1 MPEETTPQITAGP
14 LVPVAEL
21 VERTLNRFGRFFS
34 GLFPWLVL
42 SCIGGFLT
50 VFAHSAL
57 PLWQR
62 TIIAAVG
69 VVILLISYL
78 AEARIIA
85 GVEKEPKDIV
95 NNGKTV
101 LGLFFP
107 YALLVIL
114 EIFIFLGGS
123 AVFFVPAII
132 LGVYI
137 VVLPFV
143 FVVEDGQGL
152 SAFTRSWGYVAGRW
166 WLTLW
171 RMIVIFF
178 LVAVIMTILNLILN
192 LGFGSAA
199 AISQSWGAVL
209 IQQLI
214 EAFVIMPLL
223 LSYLFELYL
232 DLRATK
238 PTPAV
243 ADEKTARLWLVIFLT
258 IGIIIALVLAF
269 GTLTHTAAR
278 DLSGYTSTQLGL

>member
-1 MPEETTPQITAGP
+1 M
-14 LVPVAEL
+14 
-21 VERTLNRFGRFFS
+21 
-34 GLFPWLVL
+34 
-42 SCIGGFLT
+42 
-50 VFAHSAL
+50 FAHSAL

-62 TIIAAVG
+62 TIIAVAG

-107 YALLVIL
+107 YAMLVIL
-114 EIFIFLGGS
+114 EIFIFLGS
-123 AVFFVPAII
+123 STVFVVPAII
-132 LGVYI
+132 FAVYV

-143 FVVEDGQGL
+143 FVVEDGRGL
-152 SAFTRSWGYVAGRW
+152 SVFTRSWGYVAGRW

-171 RMIVIFF
+171 RMMVIFF
-178 LVAVIMTILNLILN
+178 LVAVIMAILSLILN
-192 LGFGSAA
+192 LGFGPVAG
-199 AISQSWGAVL
+199 INQLWGAVL
-209 IQQLI
+209 IQQLV
-214 EAFVIMPLL
+214 EAFVIMPLF
-223 LSYLFELYL
+223 LSYLFELYQ

-238 PTPAV
+238 PAPAV

-269 GTLTHTAAR
+269 GALTHTAAK
-278 DLSGYTSTQLGL
+278 DLSNHTGIQLGLRSF